1 MKPLALVFFFLM
13 LFACAKAQQE
23 VQDSLKLIRK
33 DSLKALRLERHKPAT
48 ASILSAVLPGA
59 GQIYNRKY
67 WKAPIVWGGLGA
79 CGYFFAAN
87 HIEYLG
93 FRDAYRDRVN
103 GIPNPE
109 FDIYDATALRSERDL
124 FQRNRDFA
132 AIIGLV
138 VYLLNIVDATVD
150 GHLYH
155 FDVSDDL
162 SLYWSPVSRPAGLHG
177 MQQTGIQLGIRF

>member
-1 MKPLALVFFFLM
+1 MKPGAFFFFFLM
-13 LFACAKAQQE
+13 FFGAVKAQQNAK
-23 VQDSLKLIRK
+23 DSLDLIRR
-33 DSLKALRLERHKPAT
+33 DSLKAVRMERHKPAT
-48 ASILSAVLPGA
+48 ASLLSAVLPGA

-87 HIEYLG
+87 HIEYLR

-109 FDIYDATALRSERDL
+109 FDIYDASALRSERDL

-132 AIIGLV
+132 AILGLV

-162 SLYWSPVSRPAGLHG
+162 SLYWSPVSMPAGSQG
-177 MQQTGIQLGIRF
+177 MQQTGIRLGLRF